1 MFNRHRFPAANIFAI
16 GFGGIIILSS
26 LTFSAAGFAAQSA
39 KDIKTLLKDIYRI
52 EMVVFRNR
60 NTNDEYGEQ
69 WDSTPEL
76 SYPEQLIFLR
86 NTLGDYPEQF
96 GNDSQGTAST
106 ADAGLVTIP
115 PLMLK
120 LPSDT
125 HLLKSIANAIG
136 RRSAH
141 DILFHQAWHQSLG
154 SIRNAPA
161 IPIAGGQQFDNHHE
175 LEGSIKLSKGRFLHI
190 TSDLWLTQYS
200 PRDAFGN
207 SDSSDP
213 YSSPYNDA
221 INVPVVPLD
230 NSDDTRGNDGR
241 SDDTTLDDRLAFE
254 QQNSYRAGRYRANR
268 SYVLREYRKM
278 KRNAT
283 HYLDHPMFSIVIQI
297 TKYEAPKK
305 ISNPTASE

>member
-1 MFNRHRFPAANIFAI
+1 MFNRNRFPAANIFTI
-16 GFGGIIILSS
+16 GFCGIIILSS
-26 LTFSAAGFAAQSA
+26 LIFSAAGSAAQSA
-39 KDIKTLLKDIYRI
+39 KDIKNLLKDIYRI

-86 NTLGDYPEQF
+86 NTLGDYQESF
-96 GNDSQGTAST
+96 DNDSQGSVPA
-106 ADAGLVTIP
+106 AGLVTIP

-120 LPSDT
+120 LHSDT

-154 SIRNAPA
+154 SIRKAPA

-221 INVPVVPLD
+221 INVPLVPLD
-230 NSDDTRGNDGR
+230 NSGDSRGKDDKSNDA
-241 SDDTTLDDRLAFE
+241 SLDDRLAFE

-297 TKYEAPKK
+297 TKYEAPKEH
-305 ISNPTASE
+305 SNPIASE